1 MVTVKPLRDAAAAQ
15 VQRPLAELASWGAGL
30 RPLAPKHNREPAG
43 GWGATS
49 PLARVLRVSVFMA
62 TNLDLQEQEQIDAVK
77 AFWGQYGNLITWT
90 VTLVLVAFAGWNG
103 WNWWQRDQAAKASVM
118 FDEMDQAVQAAD
130 ADKAGRVFKDLKD
143 RFGRTVYAQQAGL
156 LAAKVQ
162 TDKGQADA
170 AIASLTWVADE
181 ASDEDYRSLAHL
193 RLAGLLLD
201 KQDYDGA
208 LKQLDAVKSSEFAGL
223 ADDRR
228 GDVLAAQ
235 GKPAEAVAAWKKGWD
250 ALSDKLD
257 YRRIVEAKLT
267 AAGAQP
273 AASGAAQ

>member
-1 MVTVKPLRDAAAAQ
+1 
-15 VQRPLAELASWGAGL
+15 
-30 RPLAPKHNREPAG
+30 
-43 GWGATS
+43 
-49 PLARVLRVSVFMA
+49 MA

-103 WNWWQRDQAAKASVM
+103 WNWWQRDQAGKASAM

-143 RFGRTVYAQQAGL
+143 RFGRTTYAQQAGL

-162 TDKGQADA
+162 ADKGQADA
-170 AIASLTWVADE
+170 AIASLTWVADD

-201 KQDYDGA
+201 KKDYDGA

-228 GDVLAAQ
+228 GDVLMAQ
-235 GKPAEAVAAWKKGWD
+235 GKQSDAVTAWKKGWD